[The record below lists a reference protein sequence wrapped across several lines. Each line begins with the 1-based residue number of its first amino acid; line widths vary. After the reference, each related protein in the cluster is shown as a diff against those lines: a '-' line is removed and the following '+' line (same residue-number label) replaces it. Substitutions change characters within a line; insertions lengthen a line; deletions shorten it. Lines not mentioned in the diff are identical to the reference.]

1 MSPQLSRA
9 GEWFL
14 RSGIQESNGGVA
26 RYYRADLERNQPIST
41 EITAYSVSA
50 LLYLYRQSCDQRYLD
65 RALAAARFLTGH
77 AWDHDAQVMPF
88 EIAPSEFTYFFDCGI
103 VIRGL
108 LAAWKASGV
117 EEFLAVAAALGKSMA
132 QDFVATE
139 QGGYHPILSLPDKQP
154 LPRDPLRW
162 SRSSEC
168 YQLKSAMAW
177 WNLYEATGESSF
189 RQFYDQALAHF
200 LPTWS
205 DFLPGHPEEAKV
217 MDRLHAFL
225 YFLEGLLPRARE
237 PQCEAALCSGIR
249 YAAGNLHQVN
259 SVFKRS
265 DVYAQLLRIRLHA
278 FWAGVEDLDLPAAQS
293 EATMLEQFQMT
304 SDDPRIDGAFNFAF
318 QGAVLSPYINPVSTA
333 FSLQAVDLW
342 RIYQEGGKRPDLD
355 LLV

>member
-1 MSPQLSRA
+1 M
-9 GEWFL
+9 
-14 RSGIQESNGGVA
+14 A

-41 EITAYSVSA
+41 EITAYTVSA

-237 PQCEAALCSGIR
+237 PHCEAALCSGIR

-259 SVFKRS
+259 S
-265 DVYAQLLRIRLHA
+265 
-278 FWAGVEDLDLPAAQS
+278 GVEDLDLPAAQS

-333 FSLQAVDLW
+333 FSLQAMDLW